1 MTEINGRVNMNICT
15 YVSAMSMKP
24 KRYAIGVYYD
34 TKTLDNIQK
43 GSSIVLQLLHVD
55 QAVIVRNFG
64 LKSGLNMDKHEFLR
78 KKNSGDMENPIKR
91 PYQCIQWNEHVVLK
105 HAVAWMEL
113 KPLWNQS
120 AGDHEL
126 YLFDVLGY
134 KANQDDGVLTVRD
147 LGEKG
152 IVRI

>member
-1 MTEINGRVNMNICT
+1 
-15 YVSAMSMKP
+15 
-24 KRYAIGVYYD
+24 
-34 TKTLDNIQK
+34 
-43 GSSIVLQLLHVD
+43 
-55 QAVIVRNFG
+55 
-64 LKSGLNMDKHEFLR
+64 
-78 KKNSGDMENPIKR
+78 
-91 PYQCIQWNEHVVLK
+91 
-105 HAVAWMEL
+105 MEL

-134 KANQDDGVLTVRD
+134 KANQDNGVLTMRD